1 MTVSQHIFTN
11 EEQKK
16 PEKSG
21 VFKTA
26 RLAQRIVMIVIGAAM
41 MSVAL
46 EIFLVPNKLID
57 GGITGISIMLS
68 HIFNIPLGIL
78 LTLLNLPFLVIGYKQ
93 IGKTFAL
100 STLFAVIVMSIGTQ
114 LLHPVHPITVE
125 PLLAAVFGGVIL
137 GVGVGLVVRYGG
149 SLDGTEIV
157 AILVSKRLPFSVG
170 EVVMFFNLFILSG
183 AGFVFGWNNAMFS
196 LIAYYIAFK
205 LIDITLEGLDQSKSV
220 WIISDKFR
228 DIGEAL
234 TERLGRGVT
243 YLDGEGGFSGDNKKV
258 IFVVI
263 TRLEEAKLKS
273 IVEDWD
279 SDAFIAI
286 GNIHDVKGGR
296 FKKKQFISISVTGSA
311 GTLRR
316 KVYLRTTE

>member
-1 MTVSQHIFTN
+1 MNVRPQVVMS

-16 PEKSG
+16 LQ
-21 VFKTA
+21 KTGA
-26 RLAQRIVMIVIGAAM
+26 QKMAKLAQRAIMLTIGAGM
-41 MSVAL
+41 MAVAL
-46 EIFLVPNKLID
+46 EIFLVPNEMID

-68 HIFNIPLGIL
+68 HIFDIPLGIL
-78 LTLLNLPFLVIGYKQ
+78 LTLLNLPFLLIGYKQ

-100 STLFAVIVMSIGTQ
+100 STLYAIVLMSIGTQ
-114 LLHPVHPITVE
+114 LLHHVE
-125 PLLAAVFGGVIL
+125 AFTFEPMLAAVFGGIIL
-137 GVGVGLVVRYGG
+137 GVGVGLVVRFGG

-157 AILVSKRLPFSVG
+157 AILIAKKLPFSVG

-243 YLDGEGGFSGDNKKV
+243 YLDGEGGFSGDDKKV

-279 SDAFIAI
+279 SDAFVAI

-296 FKKKQFISISVTGSA
+296 FKKKAIH
-311 GTLRR
+311 
-316 KVYLRTTE
+316 